1 VTIFSNG
8 VRVSWVLV
16 NRVVFFHMN
25 SKNRF
30 SLRMPGGERVGW
42 QIVLVSI
49 LGLGLVIGP
58 ARADSVSASPTP
70 VGSAS
75 AASPTPD
82 GEINLEATARRR
94 LPNTVANVVLDIQ
107 VEGRTGDA
115 VSGALAQ
122 KSRTLLDFLR
132 QQGVERLR
140 TEDVSYQPQVESGRN
155 GGPDRIVG
163 YTGSAS
169 ISFRTTPDKLG
180 GVLSGSLDHGANTI
194 SQTQFSPQESEIDT
208 ARQDL
213 AIEATK
219 TALARAD
226 ALAQATG
233 LYVVR
238 IEQINVASEENIVPV
253 PSEKVM
259 AGMTRPIETASG
271 EQEVAVRVSVQVG
284 VAKR

>member
-1 VTIFSNG
+1 MASS
-8 VRVSWVLV
+8 RVW
-16 NRVVFFHMN
+16 RTVF
-25 SKNRF
+25 
-30 SLRMPGGERVGW
+30 L
-42 QIVLVSI
+42 SI
-49 LGLGLVIGP
+49 LGLELAVAA
-58 ARADSVSASPTP
+58 ARADSVSASPSPTE
-70 VGSAS
+70 SAS
-75 AASPTPD
+75 TASLTPE
-82 GEINLEATARRR
+82 GKINLEATARKR
-94 LPNTVANVVLDIQ
+94 LPNTVANVVLGIQ

-140 TEDVSYQPQVESGRN
+140 TEDVNYQPQVESGRN

-163 YTGSAS
+163 YSGSAS

-194 SQTQFSPQESEIDT
+194 SQTQFSPQENEIDT

-233 LYVVR
+233 LHVVR
-238 IEQINVASEENIVPV
+238 IEQINVGSEENIVPLGA
-253 PSEKVM
+253 PKVM
-259 AGMTRPIETASG
+259 AAARAIETASG

>member
-1 VTIFSNG
+1 
-8 VRVSWVLV
+8 
-16 NRVVFFHMN
+16 MN
-25 SKNRF
+25 FNNRF
-30 SLRMPGGERVGW
+30 SSRMSGGQRAGW
-42 QIVLVSI
+42 RTVLVSI
-49 LGLGLVIGP
+49 LGLGLAVAA
-58 ARADSVSASPTP
+58 ARADSVSASPSP
-70 VGSAS
+70 GGSAS
-75 AASPTPD
+75 TASPTPE
-82 GEINLEATARRR
+82 GKINLEATARKR
-94 LPNTVANVVLDIQ
+94 LPNTVANVVLGIQ

-122 KSRTLLDFLR
+122 KSQTLLEYLR

-163 YTGSAS
+163 YSGGAS

-194 SQTQFSPQESEIDT
+194 SQTQFSPQEIEIDT

-226 ALAQATG
+226 ALARATG
-233 LYVVR
+233 LYVAR
-238 IEQINVASEENIVPV
+238 IEQINVASEEDVVPA
-253 PSEKVM
+253 PFGKVM
-259 AGMTRPIETASG
+259 GGVTRAIETASG

>member
-1 VTIFSNG
+1 
-8 VRVSWVLV
+8 
-16 NRVVFFHMN
+16 MN

-30 SLRMPGGERVGW
+30 SLRMPRGQRAGW

-49 LGLGLVIGP
+49 LGLGLVIGS
-58 ARADSVSASPTP
+58 ARADSVSASPSP
-70 VGSAS
+70 IGSAS
-75 AASPTPD
+75 ASPTPN

-94 LPNTVANVVLDIQ
+94 LPNTVANVVLGIQ

-122 KSRTLLDFLR
+122 KSRTLFDFLR

-169 ISFRTTPDKLG
+169 ISYRTTPDKLG

>member
-1 VTIFSNG
+1 
-8 VRVSWVLV
+8 
-16 NRVVFFHMN
+16 MN
-25 SKNRF
+25 FNNRF
-30 SLRMPGGERVGW
+30 FSRMPGGQRAGW
-42 QIVLVSI
+42 RTVLVSI

-70 VGSAS
+70 TGSA
-75 AASPTPD
+75 AASPTPE
-82 GEINLEATARRR
+82 GKINLEATARRR
-94 LPNTVANVVLDIQ
+94 LPNTVANVVLGIQ

-122 KSRTLLDFLR
+122 KSQTLLEYLR
-132 QQGVERLR
+132 QQGVERLS

-163 YTGSAS
+163 YSGSAS

-180 GVLSGSLDHGANTI
+180 GVLSGSLEHGANTI
-194 SQTQFSPQESEIDT
+194 SQTGFSPQESEIDT

-238 IEQINVASEENIVPV
+238 IEQINVGSEENIVPLGA
-253 PSEKVM
+253 PKVM
-259 AGMTRPIETASG
+259 GGVRAAIETASG

>member
-1 VTIFSNG
+1 LS
-8 VRVSWVLV
+8 L
-16 NRVVFFHMN
+16 FHMN
-25 SKNRF
+25 LNNRF
-30 SLRMPGGERVGW
+30 FLRMPGGQRAGW
-42 QIVLVSI
+42 RTVLVSI

-58 ARADSVSASPTP
+58 ARADSVSASPSP

-75 AASPTPD
+75 AASPTPE
-82 GEINLEATARRR
+82 GKINLEATARKR
-94 LPNTVANVVLDIQ
+94 LPNTVANVVLGIE

-122 KSRTLLDFLR
+122 KSRTLLEYLR

-163 YTGSAS
+163 YSGSAS

-180 GVLSGSLDHGANTI
+180 GVLSGSLEHGANTI

-213 AIEATK
+213 AIETTK

-226 ALAQATG
+226 VLAQATG

-238 IEQINVASEENIVPV
+238 IEQINVGSEENIVPLGA
-253 PSEKVM
+253 PKVM
-259 AGMTRPIETASG
+259 AAARAIETASG

-284 VAKR
+284 VTKR